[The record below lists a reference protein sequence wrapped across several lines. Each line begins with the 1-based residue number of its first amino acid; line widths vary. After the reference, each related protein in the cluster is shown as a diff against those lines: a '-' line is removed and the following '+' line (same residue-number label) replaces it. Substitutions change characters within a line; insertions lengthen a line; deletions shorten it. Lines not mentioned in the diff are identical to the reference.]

1 MTGLAR
7 IEEARRWLR
16 DRLPLAPGHA
26 LFLALV
32 LLTPYA
38 RLYANFYYI
47 LLLIPFLL
55 LLDARDGRALAG
67 SWVLRFALAYLGL
80 LWLSSFWTPD
90 TPPQQILRLG
100 RHILANFSFIAV
112 TAWLVARDQG
122 HVARLCRSLA
132 GAAVITALVSLWLFH
147 VEGHQPHGW
156 RLTAW
161 LWPNPNTAGAVFGL
175 ACVAAA
181 AGSTPA
187 AGPALLR
194 RLALVAATVL
204 AVAVALTGS
213 RSALAGIAA
222 SGLAWLILGR
232 TWRQPGG
239 RAVAASAVVG
249 LAVAGWITTDEWL
262 ARGDNGRLELWSHF
276 WAVGWQRPWLG
287 WGLRQD
293 LAFTIANGLH
303 TDDPHSMLLE
313 TLMRTGM
320 LGVLAWGGAIIAG
333 LVAGYRHWRRHGGFA
348 PLGLTIYLA
357 TQGIFESA
365 VPINPPDWFWILL
378 WIPVGI
384 AAGVEVSP
392 TDRGR
397 PAR

>member
-1 MTGLAR
+1 MSGLAR
-7 IEEARRWLR
+7 IEEARRRLG

-26 LFLALV
+26 LFVALV

-38 RLYANFYYI
+38 RLYASFYYI

-80 LWLSSFWTPD
+80 LWLSAFWTPD
-90 TPPQQILRLG
+90 TPPKAILRIG
-100 RHILANFSFIAV
+100 RHVLANFSFIAV
-112 TAWLVARDQG
+112 TAWLVARDHG

-132 GAAVITALVSLWLFH
+132 GAAVMTALVSLWLFH
-147 VEGHQPHGW
+147 VEGYHPYGW

-181 AGSTPA
+181 AGSA
-187 AGPALLR
+187 ASGPALPR
-194 RLALVAATVL
+194 RLALVAATFL
-204 AVAVALTGS
+204 AVCVALTGS
-213 RSALAGIAA
+213 RSAVAGIAA
-222 SGLAWLILGR
+222 SGLAWLALGR
-232 TWRQPGG
+232 ARWQP
-239 RAVAASAVVG
+239 AG
-249 LAVAGWITTDEWL
+249 LAVAAAVAGLAAVGWIAAGEWL
-262 ARGDNGRLELWSHF
+262 ARGDSGRLELWSHF
-276 WAVGWQRPWLG
+276 WGVGWQRPWLG

-293 LAFTIANGLH
+293 LAVTISNGLH
-303 TDDPHSMLLE
+303 TDDPHSMLLA
-313 TLMRTGM
+313 TFMRTG
-320 LGVLAWGGAIIAG
+320 LIGVLAWCGAMIAS
-333 LVAGYRHWRRHGGFA
+333 LAAGWRHWRRHGGFA

-392 TDRGR
+392 TDRR
-397 PAR
+397 LPVR